1 MWVDK
6 REFLPQP
13 ANRYYQVIYRIS
25 DLTLR
30 TVLAETVDDT
40 PRTLNCG
47 SLKILILIEYPYQL
61 VVTLPHSFMTTVF

>member
-1 MWVDK
+1 MSSS
-6 REFLPQP
+6 PNQP
-13 ANRYYQVIYRIS
+13 TVIIRLSIS